1 MHRFRFALLAVM
13 FCAIISPRLWAWG
26 CTGHE
31 VVALIALQ
39 NLQKLDTA
47 NGTTV
52 AQQIETL
59 LTSQSHTYPNRFCKD
74 LGLDPIA
81 YFATWA
87 DDHRQAVP
95 STAPWHFWDIPL
107 HVTSATAG
115 EYCDQGCV
123 IQALQQQIPILQNK
137 NADPTARINALM
149 FVIHFMGDMHQPLH
163 EEDNN
168 DRGGNCVP
176 VTFLTTAPKATSAGN
191 YSPNLH
197 AIWDTELVETVG
209 KVKRSGANAKSQI
222 ESFASSLQ
230 TQYASEINEALTS
243 PTDLVGWANQAHA
256 IAIADPYETVQ
267 PAIAP
272 AAQTAPV
279 NSCSDNETSAH
290 YLSKHE
296 TVKQTYITA
305 VQGDVGGQLAKA
317 GGRLAAVL
325 YAALK

>member
-1 MHRFRFALLAVM
+1 MRRFRYVLLAVM
-13 FCAIISPRLWAWG
+13 FGATLSSRLWAWG

-39 NLQKLDTA
+39 NLQKLDAA

-52 AQQIETL
+52 VQQVENL
-59 LTSQSHTYPNRFCKD
+59 LASQSHTYPNRYCKD

-87 DDHRQAVP
+87 DDHRQADP

-107 HVTSATAG
+107 HVASASTG

-123 IQALQQQIPILQNK
+123 VQAIQQQIPKLQDK
-137 NADPTARINALM
+137 SADPATRVNALM
-149 FVIHFMGDMHQPLH
+149 YLIHFMGDMHQPLH

-176 VTFLTTAPKATSAGN
+176 VIFLKTPPKATTAGN
-191 YSPNLH
+191 YAPNLH
-197 AIWDTELVETVG
+197 GIWDTELVETVG
-209 KVKRSGANAKSQI
+209 SVKRDGADAKSEI

-230 TQYASEINEALTS
+230 TQYASDISQALLS
-243 PTDLVGWANQAHA
+243 PTDFVTWANQTHT
-256 IAIADPYETVQ
+256 IAIADYQKVFP
-267 PAIAP
+267 PIMP

-279 NSCSDNETSAH
+279 NSCSDNQTSAG
-290 YLSKHE
+290 YLKKHE
-296 TVKQTYITA
+296 TLQQTYINA
-305 VQGDVGGQLAKA
+305 VQDDVKAQLAKA
-317 GGRLAAVL
+317 GGRLSAVL